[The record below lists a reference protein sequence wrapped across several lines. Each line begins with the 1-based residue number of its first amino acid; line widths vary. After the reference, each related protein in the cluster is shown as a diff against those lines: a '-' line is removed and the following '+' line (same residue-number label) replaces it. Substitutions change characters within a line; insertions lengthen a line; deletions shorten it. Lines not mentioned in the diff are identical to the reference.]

1 MLKETAKKRDA
12 MLAGRMKAEDE
23 ELKVPEQERR
33 KTPLQPANMKALF
46 LSLPYMQWL
55 YGYDVI
61 RESRRWCEENM
72 KYEATRSAQEI
83 RSKQT

>member
-1 MLKETAKKRDA
+1 
-12 MLAGRMKAEDE
+12 MLAERMKAEDE

-33 KTPLQPANMKALF
+33 KKPLPPANMKAPF
-46 LSLPYMQWL
+46 PSPPYTQRL
-55 YGYDVI
+55 YGYDAI
-61 RESRRWCEENM
+61 RESRQWCEENM